1 MVFTRVSNGPNPAC
15 AESAGIVM
23 YRACPNWGEG
33 IHRYRKVS
41 PVSCI
46 EYVSRGPR
54 FTHFFK
60 TCEIREI
67 HARYQ
72 GKKMEEYRIT
82 IPVKKRAIH
91 YDTWYWGKTYP
102 IFGGNRAPIPSAF
115 IWTRVRARALELS
128 PPLSV
133 PAHLHAASQRRLN
146 TCSTTDT
153 RRARLLVGAGGIAI
167 ADWSVPPTHAH
178 LGRHQREVASRGA
191 DQATGVAESVF
202 PTLSSKTLPFITPG
216 CRAWSRFPPNL
227 GYVFP
232 QMYFAVFCCI
242 LHVSEQ
248 SHVSV
253 RIGEAIQIHAK
264 KDGYIQ
270 KKIPM

>member
-1 MVFTRVSNGPNPAC
+1 MRVRARAC
-15 AESAGIVM
+15 AAL
-23 YRACPNWGEG
+23 
-33 IHRYRKVS
+33 
-41 PVSCI
+41 
-46 EYVSRGPR
+46 
-54 FTHFFK
+54 
-60 TCEIREI
+60 
-67 HARYQ
+67 
-72 GKKMEEYRIT
+72 
-82 IPVKKRAIH
+82 
-91 YDTWYWGKTYP
+91 
-102 IFGGNRAPIPSAF
+102 

-128 PPLSV
+128 PPSQCQHISMQHLSGGSTHAV
-133 PAHLHAASQRRLN
+133 PLTR
-146 TCSTTDT
+146 DT

-242 LHVSEQ
+242 LLYFACIRAESC
-248 SHVSV
+248 
-253 RIGEAIQIHAK
+253 IGAYRRGLPTIHAK
-264 KDGYIQ
+264 KDRYMPKENPHVSVMYRPGDTWTPSIHHDTGQYGQ
-270 KKIPM
+270 YMTDT

>member
-1 MVFTRVSNGPNPAC
+1 MRVSGRPLRYAPIPVSQTDTSKYHQILHNTFGGKHTPFLGEISTKPVLTSIVHVSSGRRVPSRIGTCRGCIEKVKSGVLRIGHVFMVFTRVSNGPNPAC
-15 AESAGIVM
+15 AESACIVM

-91 YDTWYWGKTYP
+91 YDTWYWGKQTP
-102 IFGGNRAPIPSAF
+102 FWGKIR
-115 IWTRVRARALELS
+115 
-128 PPLSV
+128 PLS
-133 PAHLHAASQRRLN
+133 HL
-146 TCSTTDT
+146 T
-153 RRARLLVGAGGIAI
+153 R
-167 ADWSVPPTHAH
+167 
-178 LGRHQREVASRGA
+178 
-191 DQATGVAESVF
+191 
-202 PTLSSKTLPFITPG
+202 
-216 CRAWSRFPPNL
+216 
-227 GYVFP
+227 Y
-232 QMYFAVFCCI
+232 
-242 LHVSEQ
+242 
-248 SHVSV
+248 
-253 RIGEAIQIHAK
+253 
-264 KDGYIQ
+264 
-270 KKIPM
+270 

>member
-1 MVFTRVSNGPNPAC
+1 MTVLTSIVHVSSGRRVPSRIDTCRECIEKVKSGVLRIGHVFMVFTRVSNGPNPAC
-15 AESAGIVM
+15 AESACIVM

-102 IFGGNRAPIPSAF
+102 ILGGN
-115 IWTRVRARALELS
+115 
-128 PPLSV
+128 
-133 PAHLHAASQRRLN
+133 
-146 TCSTTDT
+146 
-153 RRARLLVGAGGIAI
+153 
-167 ADWSVPPTHAH
+167 PTLIHVHVHAH
-178 LGRHQREVASRGA
+178 LRKLRLQR
-191 DQATGVAESVF
+191 
-202 PTLSSKTLPFITPG
+202 
-216 CRAWSRFPPNL
+216 
-227 GYVFP
+227 
-232 QMYFAVFCCI
+232 
-242 LHVSEQ
+242 
-248 SHVSV
+248 
-253 RIGEAIQIHAK
+253 
-264 KDGYIQ
+264 
-270 KKIPM
+270 